1 MIKHIKHNI
10 YEGIGE
16 KLFIAWGIILLP
28 IWFPLL
34 CLWVIT
40 DPPYRIL
47 RIQFL
52 RKRQV
57 Y

>member
-1 MIKHIKHNI
+1 MRHNT

-16 KLFIAWGIILLP
+16 KLFIALGIILLP

-34 CLWVIT
+34 CLWVIA

-47 RIQFL
+47 RLHFL
-52 RKRQV
+52 RKRKMH
-57 Y
+57 